1 MRAGRQPVE
10 TALSGGSRGKPQK
23 IVGGN
28 ETMIS
33 TVEVKEHFEKK
44 TGLKVKY
51 ISQIGYW
58 EYIVKTVDGET
69 YRYTLVF

>member
-1 MRAGRQPVE
+1 
-10 TALSGGSRGKPQK
+10 
-23 IVGGN
+23 
-28 ETMIS
+28 MIS